1 MDSRLTDAM
10 HGLYRY
16 SMRNVFDEAWEK
28 TKGFKTTYWTA
39 LGIIVLICVG
49 LFGLCVLL
57 VGMVG
62 IYTGGV
68 VGEQLHLVTPLE
80 KALEIPMPMFISLIV
95 LTVISLFFILPLIAG
110 LWMLA
115 INHVSRQPIQFS
127 MVFSYFHKPFRFL
140 LAYIWTTIII
150 QIGNFVGGSLSYK
163 LLPYGGVA
171 AYWGLVVLGLAIQI
185 YALTSYFFVIPLLA
199 DRKLG
204 TWAALETCRK
214 AIAKHWFKVFFS
226 VLTIILV
233 CGIIPGFVI
242 GLMAG
247 SIHRIALVFLVI
259 FIWLVPFYSLC
270 TAILYREIFGTGSAA
285 GNLPKTAV

>member
-10 HGLYRY
+10 QGLYRY
-16 SMRNVFDEAWEK
+16 SMRNVFDEAWERI
-28 TKGFKTTYWTA
+28 KGFKTTYWAA
-39 LGIIVLICVG
+39 LGIIILICFG
-49 LFGLCVLL
+49 LFGLCALL
-57 VGMVG
+57 VGMIG

-80 KALEIPMPMFISLIV
+80 KAIEIPMPMFISLIV
-95 LTVISLFFILPLIAG
+95 FTLVALFFILPLIAG

-115 INHVSRQPIQFS
+115 INYVSRQPIQFS
-127 MVFSYFHKPFRFL
+127 MVFSYFHKPHRFL

-150 QIGNFVGGSLSYK
+150 QIGNLVGSALSYK
-163 LLPYGGVA
+163 LLPYGGGA
-171 AYWGLVVLGLAIQI
+171 AYWGCVVLGLAIQI
-185 YALTSYFFVIPLLA
+185 YALISYFFVLPLLA
-199 DRKLG
+199 DKKLG
-204 TWAALETCRK
+204 TWNALETCRK

-226 VLTIILV
+226 ILTIILV

-247 SIHRIALVFLVI
+247 TIHRIALVFLII

-270 TAILYREIFGTGSAA
+270 TAIVYREIFGTAA
-285 GNLPKTAV
+285 TAENLPKTTV